1 MTFQNDPDVG
11 ILCVGECYQDA
22 PPFTH
27 MYWAQ
32 WALALMNEGFT
43 LAAPAVHYERDGD
56 KIIRTNVR
64 KNSTHIYVLVDEYD
78 SKGRQLGV
86 WPD

>member
-1 MTFQNDPDVG
+1 MTYNLGPDLGQV
-11 ILCVGECYQDA
+11 CVGNYYQDA

-27 MYWAQ
+27 MYWAN
-32 WALALMNEGFT
+32 WALDLMAEGFK
-43 LAAPAVHYERDGD
+43 LCAPAVHYSREGD

-64 KNSTHIYVLVDEYD
+64 KGTTHIYVLVDEYD
-78 SKGRQLGV
+78 DKGQQLGV